1 MPSGHRGK
9 RAFPYGSESLCP
21 HPSVIGGTRMS
32 LLAEVAVVGGSVA
45 GRRVLGRWVAG
56 RAGGLREGRSH
67 LLSAALAC
75 GRRLVALC

>member
-32 LLAEVAVVGGSVA
+32 LRAEVAVVGGSVA
-45 GRRVLGRWVAG
+45 GGRALGRWAAG
-56 RAGGLREGRSH
+56 RAGGLREAGEPICCQR
-67 LLSAALAC
+67 LL
-75 GRRLVALC
+75 RVAGAW